1 MDPKAFVLGMSALG
15 AGIAACAGIGAG
27 MGQGIAA
34 GKGAEAVARQPE
46 ARGAVMSTMLLGD
59 AIAETTA
66 IYGLVVAM
74 LLLFANPLVG
84 KL

>member
-1 MDPKAFVLGMSALG
+1 MAFVLGMSALG
-15 AGIAACAGIGAG
+15 AGIAVCTGLGAGI
-27 MGQGIAA
+27 GQGIAA

-46 ARGAVMSTMLLGD
+46 ARGSIMSTMLLGD

>member
-1 MDPKAFVLGMSALG
+1 MDPKAFVLGCSALG
-15 AGIAACAGIGAG
+15 AGIAVCTGLGAG
-27 MGQGIAA
+27 MGQGVAA

-46 ARGAVMSTMLLGD
+46 ARGAIMSTMLLGD

-66 IYGLVVAM
+66 IYGLVVSM